1 MVDALCAKGITLK
14 HDYDAFA
21 CWTESNSWNKCFR
34 KVFAT
39 MFLICGDFRQLFTTF
54 TLLDCFINL
63 VSKFTNNFFGF
74 SQSLNWESIFSNA
87 TVFYLQKLLCSQ
99 RVESLKLSTQNK
111 NILKDFG
118 RCFNA
123 LTIFSCPLSQ
133 LQRERVS
140 MLDDPCSVQSY
151 YKH

>member
-1 MVDALCAKGITLK
+1 MFQKGIRHNVSDLLGLSAGF
-14 HDYDAFA
+14 HD
-21 CWTESNSWNKCFR
+21 
-34 KVFAT
+34 
-39 MFLICGDFRQLFTTF
+39 L

-87 TVFYLQKLLCSQ
+87 TVLYIQKLLFSQ

-140 MLDDPCSVQSY
+140 MLDDPCRLTKNTNEKDGLEKGFSEEGFLHINDSFCEIVLQH
-151 YKH
+151 KF